1 VTDTVAPT
9 ITLLGGTPFSHSLGQ
24 PFVDPGVSATDSAE
38 GDLSGNVYVL
48 GLDQLDV
55 DVNDTYTIT
64 YVVLDN
70 SGNQASATREV
81 IVDEWVYVIQGMA
94 MDGYLVG
101 ASVIFD
107 IPPYDGVHDI
117 STNVET
123 DDRGAFSI
131 AFTPADFA
139 KVDVNGNGII
149 DPSEGKI
156 IVSGGIDASTQS
168 PFTGSYEADA
178 NSTVVNPLT
187 TLATALVDAGKSRE
201 DAAATVVS
209 WLGIVEG
216 VDLANYDPIAGVAG
230 GGSGSGTVF
239 AASTRVATA
248 MKQVSAFIKFAS
260 DGAAD
265 EKFASTQLIAGLAN
279 KLAAGDMTALGDVD
293 AMTTV
298 LTAVSNASG
307 YSSFVSPSDIAGAA
321 ALIGA
326 ADELIVD
333 TCSSSS
339 SSTTLAVDL
348 VKIQA
353 VVEES
358 VVKGYDQL
366 VLDGGT
372 PSGLSASLSKEML
385 AGQMSSY
392 SNLNFLPP
400 IALDA
405 VIILPRDHWINANV
419 IHSVGASDADGD
431 VVQYSI
437 SAGNPDAD
445 KDGFTAFSVNAQGNV
460 LIEDSDELG
469 NLSNGLATLEVRLSD
484 GKGLF
489 GAVTVTVKIGNS
501 LALGSSAIEGTDK
514 WWNSAWLGN
523 FFSDK
528 SSWVYHEH
536 LGWLYVSPAQ
546 ATGYWLWSA
555 SQTSWLWTSSETYPY
570 LYKDSVGWL
579 YLRTETDPKMYD
591 YTNETWINP

>member
-1 VTDTVAPT
+1 
-9 ITLLGGTPFSHSLGQ
+9 
-24 PFVDPGVSATDSAE
+24 
-38 GDLSGNVYVL
+38 
-48 GLDQLDV
+48 
-55 DVNDTYTIT
+55 
-64 YVVLDN
+64 
-70 SGNQASATREV
+70 
-81 IVDEWVYVIQGMA
+81 
-94 MDGYLVG
+94 
-101 ASVIFD
+101 
-107 IPPYDGVHDI
+107 
-117 STNVET
+117 
-123 DDRGAFSI
+123 
-131 AFTPADFA
+131 
-139 KVDVNGNGII
+139 
-149 DPSEGKI
+149 
-156 IVSGGIDASTQS
+156 
-168 PFTGSYEADA
+168 
-178 NSTVVNPLT
+178 
-187 TLATALVDAGKSRE
+187 
-201 DAAATVVS
+201 
-209 WLGIVEG
+209 
-216 VDLANYDPIAGVAG
+216 
-230 GGSGSGTVF
+230 
-239 AASTRVATA
+239 
-248 MKQVSAFIKFAS
+248 
-260 DGAAD
+260 
-265 EKFASTQLIAGLAN
+265 
-279 KLAAGDMTALGDVD
+279 
-293 AMTTV
+293 
-298 LTAVSNASG
+298 
-307 YSSFVSPSDIAGAA
+307 
-321 ALIGA
+321 
-326 ADELIVD
+326 
-333 TCSSSS
+333 
-339 SSTTLAVDL
+339 VDL

-431 VVQYSI
+431 VVLYSI
-437 SAGNPDAD
+437 NAGNPDAD
-445 KDGFTAFSVNAQGNV
+445 KDGSAAFSVNSQGNV
-460 LIEDSDELG
+460 LVEDSDELG